1 MNKKIEYKSRVIEF
15 ELIRRKRKTMGISI
29 QPPDIVKVAAPFRVP
44 EYVILEKVLGKADW
58 IIKKLDELS
67 AKGVTTTKKA
77 FQTGE
82 LFLYLGEN
90 YALNIILAAKYKRPI
105 IELQER
111 EIYIYTN
118 SDDKDKLRSAME
130 KWYRGKA
137 MEVISLRVKY
147 FQRYFTKTPIGI
159 VVKEQKKRWA
169 SCTGKDKLLFNWRCV
184 MASKEVIDYIVL
196 HELCHMVHKN
206 HSKDYW
212 NLVHSLMPD
221 YKEKQN
227 WLKEKG
233 VLMNI

>member
-1 MNKKIEYKSRVIEF
+1 MNKKIEYKSRIIEF

-29 QPPDIVKVAAPFRVP
+29 VPPGIVKVTAPLRVP
-44 EYVILEKVLGKADW
+44 EYMILEKVSGKATW

-67 AKGVTTTKKA
+67 AKGIVTTKKT
-77 FQTGE
+77 FQSGE

-90 YALNIILAAKYKRPI
+90 YVLNLVFATKYKRPK
-105 IELQER
+105 IELQENKID
-111 EIYIYTN
+111 IYSN
-118 SDDKDKLRSAME
+118 SDDQDKLRNAME

-137 MEVISLRVKY
+137 MEIISQRVKHL
-147 FQRYFTKTPIGI
+147 QKYFTKTPSGI

-169 SCTGKDKLLFNWRCV
+169 SCTGKDKLLFNWRCI
-184 MASKEVIDYIVL
+184 MAPEEVIDYIVL

-212 NLVHSLMPD
+212 SLVRSLMPD

-227 WLKEKG
+227 WLKENG
-233 VLMNI
+233 SLMNI